1 MYNIFDFFNI
11 VILYCN
17 NICASI
23 SKTRIN
29 KKKAY
34 DYRTKEKEK
43 TLVYDWEKVCEHELI
58 IFQSYG
64 SM

>member
-1 MYNIFDFFNI
+1 MYEYI
-11 VILYCN
+11 
-17 NICASI
+17 
-23 SKTRIN
+23 KN
-29 KKKAY
+29 KNKQKKRTY
-34 DYRTKEKEK
+34 DYRTKEK